1 MLVKMALAIL
11 TRAVAMLTLAPILAK
26 SLESFQT
33 HIISYFYCAYMAV
46 VMTACGDI
54 SGHIVCRLIVIV
66 ASVGFDLFFI
76 SLPYGLILQVSFTY
90 HLQRLREKF
99 SAHVALIF
107 VSFVLFSY
115 YLLCSGPDFRLPNCS
130 PSIVPH

>member
-76 SLPYGLILQVSFTY
+76 SLPYGLILQAVFYIPPSEAQGKVFSTCGS
-90 HLQRLREKF
+90 HLC
-99 SAHVALIF
+99 VICLILLL
-107 VSFVLFSY
+107 SSLFW
-115 YLLCSGPDFRLPNCS
+115 PRF
-130 PSIVPH
+130 